1 MRMHSLIASLT
12 VASLSSAGLL
22 SAADR
27 ATLSGKVT
35 DNQGKPLENATVMV
49 YHAGVKK
56 GYSTFCPSCY
66 VDCGK
71 RVVTDRSGAFTVKSL
86 DPDLW
91 FELLV
96 IHDGYTATFVDNV
109 DPSKGPAATAV
120 LAPRAAIA
128 DPERLVRGRV
138 VDPQGQPLKAVVVIP
153 QGVGTSQSSV
163 YGTIAGLDPMAVTN
177 AKGEFELAYNQKA
190 TGMML
195 EVEARGMATKLAAVA
210 TGADRKTI
218 TVSDGAVVR
227 GRLVNHGKPVAGA
240 ELGVIARERGGFG
253 ASLKVIGNPYEEIRI
268 GTQPDGT
275 FVITN
280 VPAAVDWYVYGKM
293 ESIASLGAT
302 QPVGFSTK
310 RDNEEVNVGDI
321 EIQPGHRMGGKVTL
335 SDGAAMAE
343 GMRITLGAK
352 DVWDNQ
358 TVMIG
363 RDGRF
368 EFAGVP
374 AGKIEVFPSV
384 RGYHLQENKNTIDA
398 TVDRDRDDFAIVLD
412 PNARR

>member
-1 MRMHSLIASLT
+1 
-12 VASLSSAGLL
+12 
-22 SAADR
+22 
-27 ATLSGKVT
+27 
-35 DNQGKPLENATVMV
+35 
-49 YHAGVKK
+49 
-56 GYSTFCPSCY
+56 
-66 VDCGK
+66 
-71 RVVTDRSGAFTVKSL
+71 
-86 DPDLW
+86 
-91 FELLV
+91 
-96 IHDGYTATFVDNV
+96 
-109 DPSKGPAATAV
+109 
-120 LAPRAAIA
+120 
-128 DPERLVRGRV
+128 
-138 VDPQGQPLKAVVVIP
+138 
-153 QGVGTSQSSV
+153 
-163 YGTIAGLDPMAVTN
+163 
-177 AKGEFELAYNQKA
+177 
-190 TGMML
+190 MML

-374 AGKIEVFPSV
+374 AGKIEVFPPCGV
-384 RGYHLQENKNTIDA
+384 T
-398 TVDRDRDDFAIVLD
+398 TC
-412 PNARR
+412 RRTRTRSMLPLTGIGTTSRSCSIRMRVGSGRNSERPQVMAM